1 MEKISS
7 YLEKFSKLTLP
18 NETIRKSIAEIIK
31 EELREIIEI
40 KDISINKNVAYVR
53 GGSGLK
59 SEIFLKKNKIL
70 QKIEE
75 VAGKKEIIDIR

>member
-1 MEKISS
+1 MEKIGN

-40 KDISINKNVAYVR
+40 KDISINKNVAYIK

-59 SEIFLKKNKIL
+59 SEVFLKKNKIL
-70 QKIEE
+70 QKIEKIT
-75 VAGKKEIIDIR
+75 GKKEIVDIR